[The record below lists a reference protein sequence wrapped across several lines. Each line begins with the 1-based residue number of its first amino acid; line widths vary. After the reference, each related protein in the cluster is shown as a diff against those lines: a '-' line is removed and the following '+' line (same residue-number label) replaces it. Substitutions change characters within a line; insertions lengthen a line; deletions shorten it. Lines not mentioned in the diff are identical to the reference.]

1 LDQLVGLNSGVHF
14 VPMREEGR
22 CDWRAI
28 RAVVDDNYAM
38 HWKAQDAF
46 RDLDSVYNR
55 FKRDN
60 PHRFR
65 SWSDYQKR
73 LTECKLFEQG
83 IDMLLLEMKL
93 LAEFDP
99 SPALRI
105 VRETWEDAAYDDM
118 EEIEE
123 AAVEPAREDAD
134 ARPRIEVE
142 VNAAAE
148 VEAVQEP
155 IDFIQTDVTAFDHVE
170 EIEEA
175 AVEPAREDA
184 DARPRIEVEV
194 NAAAEVEA
202 VQEPID
208 FIQLDVVEEEEE
220 EPLPNVCRRRRKSEA
235 ARLNSELGKY
245 WDCPQRRSGR
255 ARVQPVRYEP

>member
-1 LDQLVGLNSGVHF
+1 
-14 VPMREEGR
+14 
-22 CDWRAI
+22 
-28 RAVVDDNYAM
+28 VVDDNYAM
-38 HWKAQDAF
+38 HWNAQGAF
-46 RDLDSVYNR
+46 RALVSVYNR
-55 FKRDN
+55 FKRDL

-93 LAEFDP
+93 LAEFEP

-123 AAVEPAREDAD
+123 AAVEPIREDADATPLVRVEVNAPAGVEAVEEPINFVHPPDVTAFDLAEEIEEAAVEPIREDAD

-142 VNAAAE
+142 VNAPTGVVA
-148 VEAVQEP
+148 VEGP
-155 IDFIQTDVTAFDHVE
+155 IDFDQL
-170 EIEEA
+170 
-175 AVEPAREDA
+175 
-184 DARPRIEVEV
+184 EV
-194 NAAAEVEA
+194 A
-202 VQEPID
+202 
-208 FIQLDVVEEEEE
+208 EEEEE

-235 ARLNSELGKY
+235 ARLNSDLTICFFPFLSLYLQMTGGVDD
-245 WDCPQRRSGR
+245 WIIILVL
-255 ARVQPVRYEP
+255 A